1 MTRWTRGAGLTALLI
16 AVPTAAWAV
25 GGESHSGPNW
35 VELGSAMFNFCVYIA
50 LLVWLGRK
58 PIAEFY
64 DTRRSAVLAS
74 VEQAKARTEAAEARL
89 AETMDQLASFDSERE
104 RILAE
109 FHDLGE
115 RERDRIIEQARQD
128 ADKILRDAGSAASRE
143 VRRAKVDLEGRLVR
157 AALGRAESELRGKM
171 TGTTQ
176 AKLIDDGIETLA
188 GLERPTAS

>member
-74 VEQAKARTEAAEARL
+74 AGGALLAGGAVPRGRAAPPIPGPTRAGAGARIR
-89 AETMDQLASFDSERE
+89 QNPVFSE
-104 RILAE
+104 
-109 FHDLGE
+109 
-115 RERDRIIEQARQD
+115 
-128 ADKILRDAGSAASRE
+128 
-143 VRRAKVDLEGRLVR
+143 AKVRN
-157 AALGRAESELRGKM
+157 SLRM
-171 TGTTQ
+171 
-176 AKLIDDGIETLA
+176 
-188 GLERPTAS
+188 

>member
-1 MTRWTRGAGLTALLI
+1 
-16 AVPTAAWAV
+16 
-25 GGESHSGPNW
+25 
-35 VELGSAMFNFCVYIA
+35 
-50 LLVWLGRK
+50 
-58 PIAEFY
+58 
-64 DTRRSAVLAS
+64 
-74 VEQAKARTEAAEARL
+74 
-89 AETMDQLASFDSERE
+89 MDQLASFDSERE

-109 FHDLGE
+109 FRDLGE